1 MLNYGWRLGLLAS
14 AAVVV
19 VATTPPARAFSAL
32 GAWRINAD
40 GVLELRTTP
49 FANLTASFDA
59 GGANRGP
66 RLWIDLPG
74 SPARPRNIAGAG
86 AIRQVRIGGPEPGI
100 TRLVIE
106 FMPGV
111 QIDPSQLKLIG
122 TDKDSWRL

>member
-74 SPARPRNIAGAG
+74 SPARPRPSMAVIATMAKK
-86 AIRQVRIGGPEPGI
+86 AAAKKQ
-100 TRLVIE
+100 T
-106 FMPGV
+106 
-111 QIDPSQLKLIG
+111 
-122 TDKDSWRL
+122 TATN